1 MTLFQVHWGLL
12 CIYLEKT
19 LTLQLLSVFCLYS
32 SINHLISWCNH
43 VTCLKSFNVIQSRS
57 HSDVNYFGTST
68 FLLSS
73 IQYRRENVVT
83 KLQFHGRF
91 QRANMVTT
99 LLVLGS
105 LSFVFFFN
113 VESFE
118 QILFFL
124 FLLIEVAKPNFFFR
138 STLVSHVLRH

>member
-1 MTLFQVHWGLL
+1 MA
-12 CIYLEKT
+12 I
-19 LTLQLLSVFCLYS
+19 
-32 SINHLISWCNH
+32 
-43 VTCLKSFNVIQSRS
+43 
-57 HSDVNYFGTST
+57 
-68 FLLSS
+68 
-73 IQYRRENVVT
+73 